1 MGALS
6 LKKPGK
12 NAKNESILREEAGE
26 DIENRR
32 NRKEK
37 PTCAGR
43 FSPTTGK
50 EARNTDSA
58 KG

>member
-1 MGALS
+1 MGTLS

-12 NAKNESILREEAGE
+12 SAKNESILREDAGE
-26 DIENRR
+26 DIENRQI
-32 NRKEK
+32 RKER

-43 FSPTTGK
+43 FSPTTGN
-50 EARNTDSA
+50 EARNTDFA